1 MSPQLFADQ
10 LKRGAWGIT
19 AAVPHQARVY
29 RAYGIGR
36 IFLANELVDPVAL
49 RWLAGE
55 MSADPEFRFICYVD
69 SVRGVEL
76 MEEALSAAGATRPVD
91 VVVELGAG
99 EGARTGSRTEA
110 DCAAVADAVAAAGSL
125 RLVGMAGYEGEVPDA
140 DPERVRAWLR
150 RLVALAATFDAEK
163 RFTGAEEIVISAG
176 GSAWF
181 DAVAD
186 VFAEVPELSSP
197 VLKLLRSGAYV
208 SHDDG
213 HYKHLTPFNR
223 VPEEGALEPAF
234 RLWAQ
239 VVALTGEQA
248 FLNAGK
254 RDAAY
259 DLDLPEA
266 QVVRSARTP
275 VCPATGIT
283 VTGLSDQ
290 HTWVRTE
297 AGAELEVGVLGRHG
311 PLAPVHQLR
320 QVAAD
325 PAGGGGRPRSATT
338 SARSS
343 EQHPHVPLSS
353 RSRHPLPSPAPE
365 RSPMDLVLRDALV
378 VDGTGEPSYRA
389 DVAVDGGR
397 IAEIHPK
404 GSPGPAPPPPARS
417 TPTASRWPPASST
430 CTPTAIWRC
439 CATRTTAQRRRR
451 ASPSKSSARTAC
463 RTPRS
468 TTVRSPRSAAP
479 SPAGTATAPTST
491 STGARSAA
499 IWTGWTATS
508 AARASPSTRPT

>member
-1 MSPQLFADQ
+1 MAAERPAGHTAVPAPSAPGVSPASLASGLADERVDHRFKALPPDAEGLTVGALAAERRNLFTGGFTTPVLALSAESVAHNLDLLETYAERHGLAFAPHGKTSMAPQLFVDQ
-10 LKRGAWGIT
+10 LRRGAWGIT

-36 IFLANELVDPVAL
+36 IFLANELVDAVAL

-55 MSADPEFRFICYVD
+55 MTADPEFRFVCYVD

-76 MEEALSAAGATRPVD
+76 MDQALSAAGATRPVD
-91 VVVELGAG
+91 VVVELAAG
-99 EGARTGSRTEA
+99 DGARTGARTEA

-125 RLVGMAGYEGEVPDA
+125 RLVGVAGYEGEVPDA
-140 DPERVRAWLR
+140 GPERVREWLR
-150 RLVALAATFDAEK
+150 RLVALAAGFDAAG
-163 RFTGAEEIVISAG
+163 RFTGAGEIIISAG

-186 VFAEVPELSSP
+186 VFAGIPELTLP

-239 VVALTGEQA
+239 VVSHPTGEQA

-266 QVVRSARTP
+266 QVVRSARDGS
-275 VCPATGIT
+275 VRPATGVT

-297 AGAELEVGVLGRHG
+297 AGTELEVGDWVGMGLSHPCTSFDKWQLI
-311 PLAPVHQLR
+311 PLAE
-320 QVAAD
+320 A
-325 PAGGGGRPRSATT
+325 
-338 SARSS
+338 
-343 EQHPHVPLSS
+343 
-353 RSRHPLPSPAPE
+353 
-365 RSPMDLVLRDALV
+365 
-378 VDGTGEPSYRA
+378 DGTVTDY
-389 DVAVDGGR
+389 
-397 IAEIHPK
+397 I
-404 GSPGPAPPPPARS
+404 
-417 TPTASRWPPASST
+417 
-430 CTPTAIWRC
+430 
-439 CATRTTAQRRRR
+439 RTFF
-451 ASPSKSSARTAC
+451 
-463 RTPRS
+463 
-468 TTVRSPRSAAP
+468 
-479 SPAGTATAPTST
+479 
-491 STGARSAA
+491 
-499 IWTGWTATS
+499 
-508 AARASPSTRPT
+508 